1 MSAPSRA
8 PPEATKLSI
17 AAPSCRNRRRGGCA
31 VPSRRVANLSV
42 LFAIGVARML
52 NGLAAVQGV
61 AKPNG
66 VRGIASDESTA

>member
-1 MSAPSRA
+1 
-8 PPEATKLSI
+8 
-17 AAPSCRNRRRGGCA
+17 
-31 VPSRRVANLSV
+31 VANLSV

-66 VRGIASDESTA
+66 VRAIASDESTA